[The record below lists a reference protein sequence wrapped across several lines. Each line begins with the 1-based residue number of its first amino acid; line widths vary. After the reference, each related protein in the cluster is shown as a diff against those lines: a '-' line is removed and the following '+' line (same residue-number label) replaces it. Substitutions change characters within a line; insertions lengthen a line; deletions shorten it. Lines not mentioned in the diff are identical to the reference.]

1 MNKKVTLITINS
13 EQELTGGGHYLR
25 CLINGYEKVTDEL
38 TIVSKFDNKANF
50 SFQCNTLFTH
60 LKKSFLPEIVSRLLL
75 CPSFLLFYFP
85 KIFKQCIQSD
95 IIALHSSRLGMLSL
109 FLSIAF
115 PKKKIFCHF
124 DNVEY
129 LLLKSRV
136 AKPSFTLKYIVNIL
150 DFILISMSEKLCVK
164 FSDECSFITISDANY
179 FDKNDFIIPICYEK
193 STSVELSNSSGDYY
207 LFTASFDF
215 EPNID
220 ALNSFVEIANS
231 HPSLKFVAAGRNLK
245 IFNYDHVS
253 NLTLIDSPTVSRME
267 DIFINAKGYI
277 SCVNFGSGMKTK
289 VAEAMKYG
297 LPVYATGN
305 SLVGYEEILH
315 KDYINN
321 YTDLVHLSGLLKL
334 NDGRVFD
341 RQAIY
346 RDFLNYYTTS
356 RVELVLKRMF
366 AC

>member
-25 CLINGYEKVTDEL
+25 CLISGYEKVSNEL
-38 TIVSKFDNKANF
+38 TVVSKADSKANF
-50 SFQCNTLFTH
+50 SFQCSTLFTH

-95 IIALHSSRLGMLSL
+95 IIALHSSRLGILSL
-109 FLSIAF
+109 LLSISF

-129 LLLKSRV
+129 LLLKSRIT
-136 AKPSFTLKYIVNIL
+136 KPSFTLKYIVNIL
-150 DFILISMSEKLCVK
+150 DFMLITASERLCVK
-164 FSDECSFITISDANY
+164 FSDKCSFITISDANY
-179 FDKNDFIIPICYEK
+179 FEQNDFIIPICYEK
-193 STSVELSNSSGDYY
+193 SSSEVSILKGEYY

-220 ALNSFVEIANS
+220 ALNLFVETACA
-231 HPSLKFVAAGRNLK
+231 HPDLKFVAAGRKLK
-245 IFNYDHVS
+245 NFNYDHVS
-253 NLTLIDSPTVSRME
+253 NLTLIDSPTVDRME
-267 DIFINAKGYI
+267 SIFIGAKGYI

-297 LPVYATGN
+297 LPVYATDN
-305 SLVGYEEILH
+305 SLVGYEEVLN
-315 KDYINN
+315 KEYINN
-321 YTDLVHLSGLLKL
+321 YSDLVHLSDLLKL
-334 NDGRVFD
+334 NKDRVFD
-341 RQAIY
+341 RQIIY

-356 RVELVLKRMF
+356 RVASILKRMIS
-366 AC
+366 C